1 MNEAIIQETSENNIA
16 ETVTEEISNAVS
28 VFDHLLNPI
37 KEAAPTFILAAVCAV
52 IGFTA
57 IKILM
62 RIIGHALNR
71 SEMDG
76 IASGFL
82 GSVIK
87 IVLYVLLAVILLS
100 LLHVPMDSIVA
111 VIVSGSMAVALALK
125 DSLANVAGGF
135 ILSFA
140 KPVKAGDV
148 VEISGSK
155 GRVESVDMLYTKI
168 VTYDNV
174 TVYIPNGKVTAEK
187 IINYTDKEKR
197 RVDLSLCIS
206 YEDDIDLA
214 KRVISETALKNEK
227 VLREPAPV
235 VYVNGHGDSSVE
247 LVLRAWAETED
258 YWEVYH
264 ALLESVK
271 KSFDREGITI
281 PYPQI
286 DVHHRQ
292 EKQEGEIL

>member
-1 MNEAIIQETSENNIA
+1 MSETVIQNITENNIA
-16 ETVTEEISNAVS
+16 ETVTEELSNTVS
-28 VFDHLLNPI
+28 VLDHILNPV
-37 KEAAPTFILAAVCAV
+37 KAAFPTFILAVICAV
-52 IGFTA
+52 SGFAA
-57 IKILM
+57 IKILL

-82 GSVIK
+82 KSVIK

-140 KPVKAGDV
+140 KPVKEGDV
-148 VEISGSK
+148 VEIDGSK
-155 GRVESVDMLYTKI
+155 GKVESVDMLYTKI

-174 TVYIPNGKVTAEK
+174 TVYIPNGKVTAAK
-187 IINYTDKEKR
+187 IVNYTDKEKR
-197 RVDLSLCIS
+197 RVDVKLSIS
-206 YEDDIDLA
+206 YEDDTDLA
-214 KRVISETALKNEK
+214 RRVLTDTALKTEK
-227 VLREPAPV
+227 VLREPEPAV
-235 VYVNGHGDSSVE
+235 CVTGHGDSSVE
-247 LVLRAWAETED
+247 LELRVWVETDD
-258 YWEVYH
+258 YLEVYY
-264 ALLESVK
+264 ALFEDVK
-271 KSFDREGITI
+271 KSFDSAGITI

-286 DVHHRQ
+286 DVHYSQ
-292 EKQEGEIL
+292 ETQDREI

>member
-1 MNEAIIQETSENNIA
+1 MTETTIQENKIADAVSE
-16 ETVTEEISNAVS
+16 EFSNAGA
-28 VFDHLLNPI
+28 VFDRIFDPI
-37 KEAAPTFILAAVCAV
+37 KDAIPTFILAAVCAV

-71 SEMDG
+71 SDMDG

-82 GSVIK
+82 KSVVK
-87 IVLYVLLAVILLS
+87 IVLDVLLAVILLS

-125 DSLANVAGGF
+125 DSLSNVAGGF

-148 VEISGSK
+148 VEIDGSK

-174 TVYIPNGKVTAEK
+174 TVYIPNGKVTSQK
-187 IINYTDKEKR
+187 IVNYTDKDIR
-197 RVDLSLCIS
+197 RVDLTFSIS
-206 YEDDIDLA
+206 YEDDTDLA
-214 KRVISETALKNEK
+214 RKVITETAVNAEK
-227 VLREPAPV
+227 VLKDPAPAALIAS
-235 VYVNGHGDSSVE
+235 HGSSSVDI
-247 LVLRAWAETED
+247 VLRAWAKTDD

-264 ALLESVK
+264 GLLDSVK
-271 KSFDREGITI
+271 KNFDKAGITI

-286 DVHHRQ
+286 DVHHKNENIQ
-292 EKQEGEIL
+292 

>member
-1 MNEAIIQETSENNIA
+1 MSETVIQNITENNIA
-16 ETVTEEISNAVS
+16 ETVTEELSNTVS
-28 VFDHLLNPI
+28 VLDHILNPV
-37 KEAAPTFILAAVCAV
+37 KAAFPTFILAVICAV
-52 IGFTA
+52 SGFAA
-57 IKILM
+57 IKILL

-82 GSVIK
+82 KSVIK

-140 KPVKAGDV
+140 KPVKEGDV
-148 VEISGSK
+148 VEIDGSK
-155 GRVESVDMLYTKI
+155 GKVESVDMLYTKI

-174 TVYIPNGKVTAEK
+174 TVYIPNGKVTAAK
-187 IINYTDKEKR
+187 IVNYTDKEKR
-197 RVDLSLCIS
+197 RVDVKLSIS
-206 YEDDIDLA
+206 YEDDTDLA
-214 KRVISETALKNEK
+214 RRVLTDTALKTEK
-227 VLREPAPV
+227 VLREPEPAV
-235 VYVNGHGDSSVE
+235 CVTGHGDSSVE
-247 LVLRAWAETED
+247 LELRVWVETDD
-258 YWEVYH
+258 YLEVYY
-264 ALLESVK
+264 ALFEDVK
-271 KSFDREGITI
+271 KSFDSAGITI

-286 DVHHRQ
+286 DVHYSQ
-292 EKQEGEIL
+292 ETQGREI